1 MVIVAG
7 GLLVLRGR
15 LTVGEL
21 LVALAYLGF
30 VYGPLSGIANTSGTL
45 HEALASARRVRDV
58 LQLSPEVDE
67 PNRGVVPVRL
77 EGRVEFKDVSFD
89 YDGRGVLHGISFS
102 AQPGELVAIVGP
114 SGSGKTTLVSL
125 LPRFY
130 QPASGDV
137 LIDGRNVAEYRLDAL
152 RDQVSIVLQEAV
164 VLSGSVRENLRYG
177 RLQATDA
184 EIEEAARAANAHEF
198 IEQMPEGY
206 DTQLAY
212 AAPGVSGGQRQRLS
226 MARAFL
232 KNAPILIL
240 DEPTAALDTVSEGL
254 VIDGLKR
261 LHKGRTT
268 FVIAHRLSTVRHADR
283 ILVLDGG
290 RLVAEGTHETLTRD
304 NALYRRLSAQLAT
317 AGREATLV

>member
-1 MVIVAG
+1 M
-7 GLLVLRGR
+7 
-15 LTVGEL
+15 EL
-21 LVALAYLGF
+21 
-30 VYGPLSGIANTSGTL
+30 
-45 HEALASARRVRDV
+45 
-58 LQLSPEVDE
+58 
-67 PNRGVVPVRL
+67 
-77 EGRVEFKDVSFD
+77 
-89 YDGRGVLHGISFS
+89 
-102 AQPGELVAIVGP
+102 
-114 SGSGKTTLVSL
+114 
-125 LPRFY
+125 
-130 QPASGDV
+130 
-137 LIDGRNVAEYRLDAL
+137 
-152 RDQVSIVLQEAV
+152 
-164 VLSGSVRENLRYG
+164 
-177 RLQATDA
+177 
-184 EIEEAARAANAHEF
+184 
-198 IEQMPEGY
+198 
-206 DTQLAY
+206 TQLAY

-283 ILVLDGG
+283 ILVLDGC